1 MVKNNRYGDEIK
13 SFIKSLKDAIWNLE
27 TRVIELEDFV
37 TKLKQFFHVENQPMK
52 D

>member
-1 MVKNNRYGDEIK
+1 MAKNNRYDDEIQ
-13 SFIKSLKDAIWNLE
+13 SLKDAIWNLE
-27 TRVIELEDFV
+27 TRVIEIEDFV